1 MPSPAPRSRL
11 HVCEASG
18 CPRWRGRRLAAEL
31 AGAVLGGIGA
41 VLLLTGLRGPDVSA
55 HSASASATAIAI
67 SSVPAVP
74 GEKSAVPA
82 DHSTPVPPPVHLDIP
97 RIGVDTALIPLG
109 LNEDGTV
116 MVPPVDPRAP
126 AGWYRHLA
134 APGEPG
140 PAVLLGHVDSYR
152 GPAVFSRLAEL
163 RPGDGLSVRRAD
175 GSVVAF
181 VVESVRTHPK
191 SEFPTEAVYGQ
202 TDSSVL
208 RLITCG
214 GAFDRAQRT
223 YLSNVI
229 VYAVLAAESSEP
241 DQRTHTG

>member
-1 MPSPAPRSRL
+1 M
-11 HVCEASG
+11 
-18 CPRWRGRRLAAEL
+18 
-31 AGAVLGGIGA
+31 
-41 VLLLTGLRGPDVSA
+41 VLLLTGLRVSDL
-55 HSASASATAIAI
+55 SAPSAPASGA
-67 SSVPAVP
+67 SVPISDVAALP
-74 GEKSAVPA
+74 GETRAVPA
-82 DHSTPVPPPVHLDIP
+82 DHSIPVPPPVHLDIP

-181 VVESVRTHPK
+181 VVESVHTHPK
-191 SEFPTEAVYGQ
+191 SDFPTEAVYGQ

-223 YLSNVI
+223 YLSNVV
-229 VYAVLAAESSEP
+229 VYAVLATESSEP
-241 DQRTHTG
+241 DQRTHAG